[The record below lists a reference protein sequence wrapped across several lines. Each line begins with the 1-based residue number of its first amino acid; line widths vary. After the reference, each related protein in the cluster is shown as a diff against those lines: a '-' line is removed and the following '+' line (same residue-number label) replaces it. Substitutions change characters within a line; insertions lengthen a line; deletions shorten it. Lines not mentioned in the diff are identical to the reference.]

1 METMCTIVFCWFS
14 CVSIR
19 EEILFFLCLIS
30 LVVAVPVNH
39 FSAEP
44 RKGRR
49 LYFFLPD
56 GGMGFLSNDGCIWS
70 MLLADENTGLY
81 AMNRLCKLSN
91 LTWRG
96 CNGSMASS
104 GWFLSLE
111 IISRT
116 MFFCLLNMCIGLF
129 SVPRLMC
136 AEMIHECLVGYAARI
151 GWNSTDSIFS
161 PCAKVCRR
169 RNLKQKSNCECC
181 ASLFTVF
188 VCTVCL

>member
-1 METMCTIVFCWFS
+1 M
-14 CVSIR
+14 
-19 EEILFFLCLIS
+19 CLIS

-39 FSAEP
+39 FSAEL

-49 LYFFLPD
+49 LCFFLPN
-56 GGMGFLSNDGCIWS
+56 GGMGFLSNDGCVCS
-70 MLLADENTGLY
+70 MLIADENTGLY

-91 LTWRG
+91 LTWSG
-96 CNGSMASS
+96 CNGSMVSS
-104 GWFLSLE
+104 RWFLSLD
-111 IISRT
+111 IVSRT

-151 GWNSTDSIFS
+151 GWNSTDSVFS
-161 PCAKVCRR
+161 PCAKMCRR

-181 ASLFTVF
+181 ASLLTVF
-188 VCTVCL
+188 VCTACL

>member
-1 METMCTIVFCWFS
+1 M
-14 CVSIR
+14 
-19 EEILFFLCLIS
+19 S

-49 LYFFLPD
+49 LCFFFPD
-56 GGMGFLSNDGCIWS
+56 GGMGFPSNDGCIWS
-70 MLLADENTGLY
+70 MRLADENTGLY

-91 LTWRG
+91 LTWRS
-96 CNGSMASS
+96 CNGSIASS
-104 GWFLSLE
+104 RWFLSLE
-111 IISRT
+111 ILSRT

-136 AEMIHECLVGYAARI
+136 AEMIHECLVGYATRI

-161 PCAKVCRR
+161 PCAKMCRR

-188 VCTVCL
+188 VCTACL

>member
-1 METMCTIVFCWFS
+1 METMCTIVFHWFS
-14 CVSIR
+14 CVLIR
-19 EEILFFLCLIS
+19 EEILFFMCLIS

-44 RKGRR
+44 RKARR
-49 LYFFLPD
+49 LRFFLPN
-56 GGMGFLSNDGCIWS
+56 GGMGFPSNDGCIWS
-70 MLLADENTGLY
+70 MLIADENTGLY

-111 IISRT
+111 IVLRI
-116 MFFCLLNMCIGLF
+116 MFFCLLNRCIGLF

-136 AEMIHECLVGYAARI
+136 AEMIHECLVGYTTRI
-151 GWNSTDSIFS
+151 G
-161 PCAKVCRR
+161 
-169 RNLKQKSNCECC
+169 
-181 ASLFTVF
+181 
-188 VCTVCL
+188 

>member
-1 METMCTIVFCWFS
+1 METMCIIVFHWFS
-14 CVSIR
+14 CASIR
-19 EEILFFLCLIS
+19 DEIHFFMCLIS

-49 LYFFLPD
+49 LCFFLPD
-56 GGMGFLSNDGCIWS
+56 GGMGFLSNSGCVGS
-70 MLLADENTGLY
+70 MLIADENTGLY

-104 GWFLSLE
+104 RWFLSLE
-111 IISRT
+111 IVSRT
-116 MFFCLLNMCIGLF
+116 MFFCLLNMLIGLF

-136 AEMIHECLVGYAARI
+136 VEMIHECLVGYTARI
-151 GWNSTDSIFS
+151 
-161 PCAKVCRR
+161 A
-169 RNLKQKSNCECC
+169 
-181 ASLFTVF
+181 
-188 VCTVCL
+188 